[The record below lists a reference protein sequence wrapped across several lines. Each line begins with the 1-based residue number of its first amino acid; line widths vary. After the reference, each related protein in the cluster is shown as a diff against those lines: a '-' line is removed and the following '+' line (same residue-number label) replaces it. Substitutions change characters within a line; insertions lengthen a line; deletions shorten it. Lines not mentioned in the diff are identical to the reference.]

1 MRRGG
6 DGVSRAKV
14 LGALARAVTGS
25 AERAAPEAAPAARSA
40 LADAARSPVRSDE
53 RVLIDSVTGDVQRF
67 INTNMGY
74 FRSPDEVAE
83 RFRTYSGLPRI
94 ADPETRAIADD
105 PEAMRMIQRLVIEQ
119 EPYAPGRAMPEP
131 LAPVYGSLERR
142 VAEILRRGAEPEE
155 LAPVAER
162 ATRSIMPAPQRFFDP
177 ADRAYKPFL
186 QDFEPQPGGRYLE
199 MRRGEAP
206 RDVTGERVGAA
217 RIAVGPDGRPSML
230 VGDPTD
236 LPTGSPG
243 KGSTTTKTN
252 LFKRSAG
259 WDWTEAPE
267 GYADVPTLVS
277 VENRGKHYYALSAE
291 FPKGVDLARYADAP
305 SEPRLRPTTQGNV
318 NLGQRVGTIKVR
330 GKEHPVYDLVTVR
343 SMAPIGGLAAAA
355 AAEGEDEEP
364 EGYAAGGRIL
374 SAVSRALTREAPE
387 ASAGVRAYHGSPHD
401 FDSFRMDKIGTGEGN
416 QSYGHGLYFAENEG
430 VARSYRD
437 ALAPLGTRAA
447 RHNTDA
453 AGTAARLLDE
463 GLTPDQAIEE
473 LQLRL
478 GLPHISEGLAAGDP
492 VVLDFVRKANE
503 AQELLRRPNG
513 RMYEVEL
520 GVDPNR
526 LLDWDAPLREQ
537 SPKVREFFGQRGADE
552 NFMSPSGRTQSGG
565 DIYFET
571 ARKNPSGRSGRYH
584 ANREDIRELSADM
597 AASGIPGIRY
607 LDEGSRAPAAMAP
620 SQARQ
625 LRAGI
630 ADVDRQVAELR
641 EEIAA
646 NRSTPGLT
654 GQFFARREA
663 DLRALDERRA
673 NLQRQL
679 DDVEAGNNLSRNYV
693 IFDERL
699 IRIVRK
705 YGIAGLAAA
714 LGVSYPEAAALA
726 AEQGIEDD
734 MPAFAMGG
742 QVDANEMDPNY
753 AGDEGITATERSLE
767 GIAQPQRL
775 AAGGQARGGPRRP
788 APTAE
793 ERAALYTR
801 LEQQY
806 DLPEGYLARVR
817 AIESSDGTRLFN
829 RNSRAAGPF
838 QFIPRT
844 ATAMGLRDPYDE
856 IASAEAAAR
865 LAADN
870 ARALR
875 RRGFE
880 VDAPTLYLAHQQGA
894 TGAVSL
900 LQGNRPAVDIVG
912 RNAVLLNAGNEN
924 MTGPEFAG
932 RVLDYFR
939 GNQPQ
944 PAAAAPAQVAA
955 PAEPPAIP
963 RIGALPPVQASA
975 QPAAQPVAQQQPA
988 APAAQ
993 APTPIP
999 LPPPPAP
1006 PVPAA
1011 RQRRADD
1018 PSVMRD
1024 VIAGLEMQG
1033 SGAAQPS
1040 PIERHLQMVQQGQRR
1055 YATAMPEQEPTMMAQ
1070 GGLARTLGAM
1080 GRGNDTLVAHIT
1092 PREALMLA
1100 AMGGSGTTNPYT
1112 GMLEFDDGGGDGGG
1126 GDGGG
1131 GDSGGGE
1138 GGGADSGG
1146 GGEEGGGYG
1155 DGSGFADGQSYGA
1168 GPDAAFGGMADDG
1181 FGGGP
1186 TGSFG
1191 GGPPGSFGAPDG
1203 LGEGWGDVDW
1213 GAALDAAPE
1222 APSATS
1228 MLSSAFPGLS
1238 AMGRIGSAVMRGED
1252 PPDLTEQEGFGLVNS
1267 MIGGPVG
1274 MLGMGL
1280 TGLAT
1285 AAFGPPTGPAGEG
1298 LNNANGNEM
1307 GDPNPPSVGFNLLP
1321 DPVQTTSAPTPV
1333 PQPAPVPGTR
1343 GFSPLSGD
1351 PTRYG
1356 FGAERSFYT
1365 PGFAEGGLA
1374 RARGRR
1380 TLRDEMRDIEAEVRG
1395 ERPASAGVTI
1405 ARGFGEGLGGIVS
1418 PATARAI
1425 QMTTRLPQDAR
1436 FLQAVENTPGARITD
1451 DGLQLELLRYQK
1463 PQQAGAQAIREGVFY
1478 LPATLPSRSVGTYRA
1493 PDTSGYGGSEM
1504 IRGETLLRAPLAVPG
1519 NTGGTVPERA
1529 FRELTSDRALQR
1541 LISETRATAN
1551 APLRGGDYY
1560 RNVEDFL
1567 EKFGGN
1573 PELATELVNNSR
1585 GGNRMRYAL
1594 QEHIIGNQARLDGY
1608 DSIVGTGA
1616 RKPRISEVF
1625 DLREAAYPVPGAP
1638 EFEML
1643 VPHFDLMLR

>member
-1 MRRGG
+1 M
-6 DGVSRAKV
+6 SRAKV

-25 AERAAPEAAPAARSA
+25 AERAA
-40 LADAARSPVRSDE
+40 
-53 RVLIDSVTGDVQRF
+53 
-67 INTNMGY
+67 
-74 FRSPDEVAE
+74 
-83 RFRTYSGLPRI
+83 
-94 ADPETRAIADD
+94 
-105 PEAMRMIQRLVIEQ
+105 
-119 EPYAPGRAMPEP
+119 
-131 LAPVYGSLERR
+131 
-142 VAEILRRGAEPEE
+142 PEE

-177 ADRAYKPFL
+177 ADQAYKPFL
-186 QDFEPQPGGRYLE
+186 RDFEPEAGGRYLE

-330 GKEHPVYDLVTVR
+330 GKEHPVYDLVIVR

-364 EGYAAGGRIL
+364 EGYAAGGRIV

-387 ASAGVRAYHGSPHD
+387 ASAGIRGYHGSPHD
-401 FDSFRMDKIGTGEGN
+401 FAAERLIQRPSGQTEYLVGAPDRLPDVPEGATVLEDFPLGRFRMDKIGTGEGN
-416 QSYGHGLYFAENEG
+416 QVYGHGPYIAEAER
-430 VARSYRD
+430 VAEEYRRN
-437 ALAPLGTRAA
+437 LAPLGIRAA

-473 LQLRL
+473 LQFRL
-478 GLPHISEGLAAGDP
+478 SLPHISEGLVAGDP
-492 VVLDFVRKANE
+492 VVLDFVRKASE

-520 GVDPNR
+520 RTSPD
-526 LLDWDAPLREQ
+526 LMLDWDAPLADQ
-537 SPKVREFFGQRGADE
+537 SRYVRDAIKRSELDYVPDR
-552 NFMSPSGRTQSGG
+552 STGG
-565 DIYFET
+565 DLMEAMHRAFS
-571 ARKNPSGRSGRYH
+571 P
-584 ANREDIRELSADM
+584 D
-597 AASGIPGIRY
+597 AASRHLLDAGIPGIRY
-607 LDEGSRAPAAMAP
+607 LDQASRAPAAMAP

-630 ADVDRQVAELR
+630 ADVDRQMEVVR
-641 EEIAA
+641 EDLAA
-646 NRSTPGLT
+646 NRSTSGLT
-654 GQFFARREA
+654 EQFFARREA
-663 DLRALDERRA
+663 DLRELDARRA

-679 DDVEAGNNLSRNYV
+679 DDVEAGRNLTRNYV
-693 IFDERL
+693 LFDERL

-714 LGVSYPEAAALA
+714 LGIDYAEAAALA

-734 MPAFAMGG
+734 MPRFAMGG
-742 QVDANEMDPNY
+742 QVDVNEANPNY
-753 AGDEGITATERSLE
+753 AGDEGITATDRALE

-775 AAGGQARGGPRRP
+775 ASGGQARGGPRRP
-788 APTAE
+788 PPTAE

-856 IASAEAAAR
+856 VASAEAAAR
-865 LAADN
+865 LAAEN
-870 ARALR
+870 AQALR

-880 VDAPTLYLAHQQGA
+880 IDAPTLYLAHQQGA
-894 TGAVSL
+894 TGAVRL
-900 LQGNRPAVDIVG
+900 LQGNQPAVDIVG
-912 RNAVLLNAGNEN
+912 RNAVLWNAGNEN
-924 MTGPEFAG
+924 MTGPQFAG
-932 RVLDYFR
+932 RILDSFR
-939 GNQPQ
+939 GVPAQ
-944 PAAAAPAQVAA
+944 PAQAAA
-955 PAEPPAIP
+955 PAEPPPIP
-963 RIGALPPVQASA
+963 RIGAVPPPQPPAQA
-975 QPAAQPVAQQQPA
+975 PVQQQPA

-993 APTPIP
+993 APMPIP
-999 LPPPPAP
+999 FPPPPAP

-1033 SGAAQPS
+1033 SGAGQPS
-1040 PIERHLQMVQQGQRR
+1040 PIERHMQMVQQGQRR
-1055 YATAMPEQEPTMMAQ
+1055 YATAMPEQEPAMMAQ
-1070 GGLARTLGAM
+1070 GGLARMLGAM
-1080 GRGNDTLVAHIT
+1080 GRGNDSLVAHIT

-1131 GDSGGGE
+1131 GDGSDGGGS
-1138 GGGADSGG
+1138 DSGG
-1146 GGEEGGGYG
+1146 GGEEGGGSSE
-1155 DGSGFADGQSYGA
+1155 DSGPGEGPGA
-1168 GPDAAFGGMADDG
+1168 GPDAAAAVSDAIGAG
-1181 FGGGP
+1181 FGPESSGYGNQGGP
-1186 TGSFG
+1186 
-1191 GGPPGSFGAPDG
+1191 GPNASVGMSAADPEGTSQAANMSTATAAQQAG
-1203 LGEGWGDVDW
+1203 LGVGIADTGGVNPT
-1213 GAALDAAPE
+1213 GFAN
-1222 APSATS
+1222 APSLAEA
-1228 MLSSAFPGLS
+1228 MSAY
-1238 AMGRIGSAVMRGED
+1238 GRGDISLNQA
-1252 PPDLTEQEGFGLVNS
+1252 LGFGLQSAFSPPGVQ
-1267 MIGGPVG
+1267 IGTLTDNLGLQSQAASINPVG
-1274 MLGMGL
+1274 LGAGL
-1280 TGLAT
+1280 AGLAAGIATGLPGLGL
-1285 AAFGPPTGPAGEG
+1285 AAGYLGSHIGNALGVAPSIVSYTPGEGPASNPDGGGGESG
-1298 LNNANGNEM
+1298 S
-1307 GDPNPPSVGFNLLP
+1307 NPPGVGRTPLADL
-1321 DPVQTTSAPTPV
+1321 VQTTTSTPTP
-1333 PQPAPVPGTR
+1333 PGGGLTSTAPSFRRT
-1343 GFSPLSGD
+1343 FSPLSGD

-1374 RARGRR
+1374 RSRGRR

-1395 ERPASAGVTI
+1395 DRPASMGVTI
-1405 ARGFGEGLGGIVS
+1405 ARGFGEGGGGLAGIVR

-1463 PQQAGAQAIREGVFY
+1463 PEQAGAQAIREGVFY
-1478 LPATLPSRSVGTYRA
+1478 LPATLPSRSVGSYKQSTHDPRQML
-1493 PDTSGYGGSEM
+1493 YGGPERV
-1504 IRGETLLRAPLAVPG
+1504 RGETLLRAPLAVPG
-1519 NTGGTVPERA
+1519 TTGGNVPRTAFLELGGNEEMLRVGPEIEATFRRSAPWGGNRIPTPASYRA
-1529 FRELTSDRALQR
+1529 
-1541 LISETRATAN
+1541 
-1551 APLRGGDYY
+1551 
-1560 RNVEDFL
+1560 VEDWL
-1567 EKFGGN
+1567 DARGGN
-1573 PELATELVNNSR
+1573 PYVATDLVNNSLR
-1585 GGNRMRYAL
+1585 GDQLFWALRENVIGNR
-1594 QEHIIGNQARLDGY
+1594 ARREGY

-1616 RKPRISEVF
+1616 RKPRLTEVF

-1643 VPHFDLMLR
+1643 VPHFDELLR

>member
-1 MRRGG
+1 
-6 DGVSRAKV
+6 
-14 LGALARAVTGS
+14 
-25 AERAAPEAAPAARSA
+25 
-40 LADAARSPVRSDE
+40 VRSDE
-53 RVLIDSVTGDVQRF
+53 QVLIDSVTGDVQRF

-94 ADPETRAIADD
+94 TDPETRAIADD

-131 LAPVYGSLERR
+131 LAPVYGSLEGR

-162 ATRSIMPAPQRFFDP
+162 VSRSIMPAPQRFFDP

-186 QDFEPQPGGRYLE
+186 QGFEPEAGGRYLE
-199 MRRGEAP
+199 MRRGESP

-355 AAEGEDEEP
+355 AAEESEDD
-364 EGYAAGGRIL
+364 
-374 SAVSRALTREAPE
+374 SR
-387 ASAGVRAYHGSPHD
+387 
-401 FDSFRMDKIGTGEGN
+401 
-416 QSYGHGLYFAENEG
+416 
-430 VARSYRD
+430 
-437 ALAPLGTRAA
+437 
-447 RHNTDA
+447 
-453 AGTAARLLDE
+453 
-463 GLTPDQAIEE
+463 EE
-473 LQLRL
+473 L
-478 GLPHISEGLAAGDP
+478 
-492 VVLDFVRKANE
+492 
-503 AQELLRRPNG
+503 
-513 RMYEVEL
+513 
-520 GVDPNR
+520 
-526 LLDWDAPLREQ
+526 
-537 SPKVREFFGQRGADE
+537 
-552 NFMSPSGRTQSGG
+552 
-565 DIYFET
+565 
-571 ARKNPSGRSGRYH
+571 AR
-584 ANREDIRELSADM
+584 
-597 AASGIPGIRY
+597 
-607 LDEGSRAPAAMAP
+607 
-620 SQARQ
+620 
-625 LRAGI
+625 
-630 ADVDRQVAELR
+630 
-641 EEIAA
+641 
-646 NRSTPGLT
+646 
-654 GQFFARREA
+654 
-663 DLRALDERRA
+663 
-673 NLQRQL
+673 
-679 DDVEAGNNLSRNYV
+679 
-693 IFDERL
+693 
-699 IRIVRK
+699 
-705 YGIAGLAAA
+705 
-714 LGVSYPEAAALA
+714 
-726 AEQGIEDD
+726 
-734 MPAFAMGG
+734 FAMGG
-742 QVDANEMDPNY
+742 QVDVNEANPNY
-753 AGDEGITATERSLE
+753 AGDEGITATDRALE

-775 AAGGQARGGPRRP
+775 ATGGQPRGGPRRP

-870 ARALR
+870 AQALR

-894 TGAVSL
+894 TGAVRL

-912 RNAVLLNAGNEN
+912 RNAVLLNAGSEN

-939 GNQPQ
+939 GVPAQ
-944 PAAAAPAQVAA
+944 PAQAAPAQATA

-975 QPAAQPVAQQQPA
+975 QPAAQAPAQQPA

-993 APTPIP
+993 APMPIP
-999 LPPPPAP
+999 FPPPPAP

-1033 SGAAQPS
+1033 SGASQPS

-1055 YATAMPEQEPTMMAQ
+1055 YATAMPEQEPAMMAQ

-1112 GMLEFDDGGGDGGG
+1112 GLLEFDDGGGDGGG

-1131 GDSGGGE
+1131 GDGSD

-1191 GGPPGSFGAPDG
+1191 GGFGAGFGAPDG

-1213 GAALDAAPE
+1213 GAALDAAPASGPASAPASAPASTGRGFGQAGFGTLGSALGSMAGFATGMPGLGLAGAALGTMADVQALNADLESMGLPGNVSFGPALASNVSFGTLGQSAVNQFGQTLGFDALAE
-1222 APSATS
+1222 AP
-1228 MLSSAFPGLS
+1228 LS
-1238 AMGRIGSAVMRGED
+1238 AYS
-1252 PPDLTEQEGFGLVNS
+1252 S
-1267 MIGGPVG
+1267 PVG
-1274 MLGMGL
+1274 
-1280 TGLAT
+1280 
-1285 AAFGPPTGPAGEG
+1285 PPAESAP
-1298 LNNANGNEM
+1298 ANGSDS
-1307 GDPNPPSVGFNLLP
+1307 GPTPPVVSFNTLP

-1333 PQPAPVPGTR
+1333 PQPAPAPGTR
-1343 GFSPLSGD
+1343 SFSPLSGD

-1356 FGAERSFYT
+1356 FGGERSFYT
-1365 PGFAEGGLA
+1365 PGYAEGGRVSPELSYEAQRFLDLIREANLEASGGGVFTPIPGGRVVAGGVNA
-1374 RARGRR
+1374 RAAVPVGRDGAALDFSGGQQGVSASGRGFRSNQSR
-1380 TLRDEMRDIEAEVRG
+1380 MTGAGVGYTTPSGGRLSLDYHDRMMGDPDTLPGADPIELMD
-1395 ERPASAGVTI
+1395 RPA
-1405 ARGFGEGLGGIVS
+1405 
-1418 PATARAI
+1418 
-1425 QMTTRLPQDAR
+1425 
-1436 FLQAVENTPGARITD
+1436 
-1451 DGLQLELLRYQK
+1451 
-1463 PQQAGAQAIREGVFY
+1463 
-1478 LPATLPSRSVGTYRA
+1478 PSRGLRLGYR
-1493 PDTSGYGGSEM
+1493 
-1504 IRGETLLRAPLAVPG
+1504 
-1519 NTGGTVPERA
+1519 
-1529 FRELTSDRALQR
+1529 RE
-1541 LISETRATAN
+1541 
-1551 APLRGGDYY
+1551 
-1560 RNVEDFL
+1560 F
-1567 EKFGGN
+1567 
-1573 PELATELVNNSR
+1573 
-1585 GGNRMRYAL
+1585 
-1594 QEHIIGNQARLDGY
+1594 
-1608 DSIVGTGA
+1608 
-1616 RKPRISEVF
+1616 
-1625 DLREAAYPVPGAP
+1625 
-1638 EFEML
+1638 
-1643 VPHFDLMLR
+1643 